1 MNFKRPSF
9 KRGGPTGIAQLTPNR
24 QGFAGG
30 GGNIGGGGIGGM
42 NLGTRTGF
50 NVILNEFGM
59 PYQKPPSTYK
69 PNFNLRGGSYVPRNY
84 PLTVIPKTASGF
96 VNLMTKFPKT
106 SYGAA
111 AGFGTGIGLLAD
123 WATKSTNTPEGYKRL
138 KESGGANFNF
148 DETNLDVGEIFKYI
162 DEGNKIGEAPGFLPR
177 GGKDKFYEDRNL
189 DPETGLAIDQLTFK
203 EADDIRQN
211 YQFNQANEIVGR
223 AKEDKT
229 IIELGGDES
238 SITLD
243 PLKEI
248 EREKNFLNKLLAN
261 KGLER
266 GEAALVAAK
275 AIGTAGSFKDKL
287 DAAVDMAL
295 PIVRKRNEQDKAV
308 TLTAYKAFKEKEKSQ
323 AKASEDTTGIKEL
336 KYQATQL
343 LKSGDKSRGDTPDEV
358 VASLIKEKFT
368 SPNSAIRSSQ
378 LEKSQGTIFETFESI
393 RDSKGAL
400 DLYIKEKYTNKGKQ
414 INAEDKK
421 LLALQK
427 QLAQNLSTFKLFS
440 DVPEF
445 KDQYSPYVNAMKKL
459 GFKEGG
465 RVKRAIGSPMMGEQP
480 VESQEIISSQTKTIG
495 SDTQEKPV
503 LNLSYD
509 ELRNRLPREIT
520 DDVVE
525 LLSNSEEALQ
535 DFAYIVS
542 QNDVDSFNLK
552 YGVNLVI
559 PPAPQTA

>member
-1 MNFKRPSF
+1 MYFKRPSF
-9 KRGGPTGIAQLTPNR
+9 KRGGSTGIAQLTPSR
-24 QGFAGG
+24 QGYAG
-30 GGNIGGGGIGGM
+30 GGNIGGGGIGGR

-50 NVILNEFGM
+50 NIILNEFGL
-59 PYQKPPSTYK
+59 PYEKPPSTYK
-69 PNFNLRGGSYVPRNY
+69 PNFSLRGGSYKPVNY
-84 PLTVIPKTASGF
+84 PLTVIPKTPSGF

-111 AGFGTGIGLLAD
+111 AGIGTGIGQLAN
-123 WATKSTNTPEGYKRL
+123 WVTRSTDTPAAYAERKKITLEDPFTY
-138 KESGGANFNF
+138 
-148 DETNLDVGEIFKYI
+148 DETNLDVGEAFERIK
-162 DEGNKIGEAPGFLPR
+162 EKQKIGEAPGFFPR
-177 GGKDKFYEDRNL
+177 GGKNKFYEDRNL

-229 IIELGGDES
+229 IIELGGDDS

-308 TLTAYKAFKEKEKSQ
+308 TLTAYKAFKEKEATQ

-427 QLAQNLSTFKLFS
+427 QLAQDLSTFKLFS

-535 DFAYIVS
+535 DFAYIIS

>member
-9 KRGGPTGIAQLTPNR
+9 KRGGSTGIAQLTPRR
-24 QGFAGG
+24 QGYAG
-30 GGNIGGGGIGGM
+30 GGNIGGGTMMGS
-42 NLGTRTGF
+42 NLGTRSGF
-50 NVILNEFGM
+50 
-59 PYQKPPSTYK
+59 
-69 PNFNLRGGSYVPRNY
+69 
-84 PLTVIPKTASGF
+84 LTTIPKAS
-96 VNLMTKFPKT
+96 
-106 SYGAA
+106 
-111 AGFGTGIGLLAD
+111 AGFPYPMGNTTYDFSQNNTTPIKETRSIEEILSGSDNRRSQFSETMTVEELYKDRADKLKRSGETIGNILQGDNTFIDSNNKKRDRVTGEIITDTTISTGIGEIL
-123 WATKSTNTPEGYKRL
+123 N
-138 KESGGANFNF
+138 SGDPSQFTGVDELTDFEAIKQAEI
-148 DETNLDVGEIFKYI
+148 ETNKTVEK
-162 DEGNKIGEAPGFLPR
+162 
-177 GGKDKFYEDRNL
+177 
-189 DPETGLAIDQLTFK
+189 
-203 EADDIRQN
+203 
-211 YQFNQANEIVGR
+211 ANR
-223 AKEDKT
+223 
-229 IIELGGDES
+229 IELGSNDN

-243 PLKEI
+243 PYEEIKKEKDFLSKMLKNE
-248 EREKNFLNKLLAN
+248 
-261 KGLER
+261 GLER
-266 GEAALVAAK
+266 GEIALIAAK
-275 AIGTAGSFKDKL
+275 AIGTEGSFKDKL

-295 PIVRKRNEQDKAV
+295 PVVRARNKEDKAL
-308 TLTAYKAFKEKEKSQ
+308 TLTAYKLFKEKEKSQ

-445 KDQYSPYVNAMKKL
+445 KDQYSPYVNAMKEL

-465 RVKRAIGSPMMGEQP
+465 RVKKAIGSPMMGEQP

-520 DDVVE
+520 DDVVQ

>member
-1 MNFKRPSF
+1 MYFKRPSF
-9 KRGGPTGIAQLTPNR
+9 KRGGPTGIAQLTPRR
-24 QGFAGG
+24 QGYAG
-30 GGNIGGGGIGGM
+30 GGNIGGGTMMGS
-42 NLGTRTGF
+42 NLGTRSGF
-50 NVILNEFGM
+50 LTTIPKASAGFPYPMGNTTYDFSQNNTTPIKETRSIEEILSGSDNRRSQFSETMTVEELYKQRGENLKQSAD
-59 PYQKPPSTYK
+59 YIESLVDNTYK
-69 PNFNLRGGSYVPRNY
+69 DKENNIRDRVTGKIITDTTIS
-84 PLTVIPKTASGF
+84 S
-96 VNLMTKFPKT
+96 
-106 SYGAA
+106 
-111 AGFGTGIGLLAD
+111 TGIGEIL
-123 WATKSTNTPEGYKRL
+123 N
-138 KESGGANFNF
+138 SGDPAQFTGEDELTDFEAIRQAEI
-148 DETNLDVGEIFKYI
+148 ETNKAAEK
-162 DEGNKIGEAPGFLPR
+162 
-177 GGKDKFYEDRNL
+177 
-189 DPETGLAIDQLTFK
+189 
-203 EADDIRQN
+203 
-211 YQFNQANEIVGR
+211 ANR
-223 AKEDKT
+223 
-229 IIELGGDES
+229 IELGSDNN

-243 PLKEI
+243 PYEEIKKEKDFLSKMLKNE
-248 EREKNFLNKLLAN
+248 
-261 KGLER
+261 GLER
-266 GEAALVAAK
+266 GEIALIAAK
-275 AIGTAGSFKDKL
+275 AIGTEGSFKDKL
-287 DAAVDMAL
+287 DAAVDLAL

-445 KDQYSPYVNAMKKL
+445 KDQYSPYVNAMKEL

-465 RVKRAIGSPMMGEQP
+465 RVKKAIGSPMMGEQP

-520 DDVVE
+520 DDVVQ

>member
-1 MNFKRPSF
+1 MYFKRPSF
-9 KRGGPTGIAQLTPNR
+9 KRGGSTGIAQLTPSR
-24 QGFAGG
+24 QGYAG
-30 GGNIGGGGIGGM
+30 GGNIGGGTMMGS
-42 NLGTRTGF
+42 NLGTRSGF
-50 NVILNEFGM
+50 
-59 PYQKPPSTYK
+59 QT
-69 PNFNLRGGSYVPRNY
+69 
-84 PLTVIPKTASGF
+84 TIPKASAGFPYSMGNTTYDFSQNNTTPIKETRGIEEILSGSDNRRSQFSETMTVEDLYKKRGEKLKRSADWVEETFGGDNTYIDKNNIKRSRQTGEVITDTAS
-96 VNLMTKFPKT
+96 K
-106 SYGAA
+106 S
-111 AGFGTGIGLLAD
+111 GIG
-123 WATKSTNTPEGYKRL
+123 
-138 KESGGANFNF
+138 
-148 DETNLDVGEIFKYI
+148 
-162 DEGNKIGEAPGFLPR
+162 
-177 GGKDKFYEDRNL
+177 
-189 DPETGLAIDQLTFK
+189 QLTFA

-211 YQFNQANEIVGR
+211 YQFNQANEIVER
-223 AKEDKT
+223 AKDDKT
-229 IIELGGDES
+229 TIELGGDDS

-248 EREKNFLNKLLAN
+248 EREKNFLNNLLQN

-308 TLTAYKAFKEKEKSQ
+308 TLTAYKAFKEKEATQ

-427 QLAQNLSTFKLFS
+427 QLAQDLSTFKLFS

-535 DFAYIVS
+535 DFAYIIS